1 MGEVA
6 RASGSEGVHT
16 GPLSR
21 CATAPP
27 SLTGQG
33 SLFLSLRWAVG
44 CTCTGCIVN
53 TTCELVIAEIP
64 GTVIEKEFD
73 DETGYEELV
82 FISSN

>member
-33 SLFLSLRWAVG
+33 SLFLSLRP
-44 CTCTGCIVN
+44 
-53 TTCELVIAEIP
+53 EYQLVVARFL
-64 GTVIEKEFD
+64 VEFLFD
-73 DETGYEELV
+73 GGAGQLGYNQLAGMPV
-82 FISSN
+82 